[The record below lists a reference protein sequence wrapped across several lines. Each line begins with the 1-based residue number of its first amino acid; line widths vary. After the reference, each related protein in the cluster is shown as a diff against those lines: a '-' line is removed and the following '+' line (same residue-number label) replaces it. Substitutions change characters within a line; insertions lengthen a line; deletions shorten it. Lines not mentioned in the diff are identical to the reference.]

1 MDQWVRGANLTTGRY
16 GHGAV
21 ACQGSAFIIGG
32 TNGSDDLDS
41 LEKYDHFN
49 NIWERIRPFISP
61 RFRFILRWICVG
73 GKLDPHWKTEMAP
86 LIERVCSPAVCS
98 FGSKIYVFGGQ
109 EGVTMKGYPGM
120 FEECVLHLSF
130 YLYICELT

>member
-1 MDQWVRGANLTTGRY
+1 MKLKNKRIRKRSPNHEIRNHRTEVTTRIVRAALDQLKFRDPENEKIIQLKLDQWVRGANLTTGRY

-49 NIWERIRPFISP
+49 NIWERIHQTSIHVI
-61 RFRFILRWICVG
+61 ILDQSKSFCVG
-73 GKLDPHWKTEMAP
+73 QKSHGE
-86 LIERVCSPAVCS
+86 S
-98 FGSKIYVFGGQ
+98 
-109 EGVTMKGYPGM
+109 
-120 FEECVLHLSF
+120 
-130 YLYICELT
+130 

>member
-1 MDQWVRGANLTTGRY
+1 MKLDQWVRGANLTTGRY

-49 NIWERIRPFISP
+49 NIWERIRPTLIRL
-61 RFRFILRWICVG
+61 RFRLLKIRICVG
-73 GKLDPHWKTEMAP
+73 GKLNPHW
-86 LIERVCSPAVCS
+86 
-98 FGSKIYVFGGQ
+98 
-109 EGVTMKGYPGM
+109 
-120 FEECVLHLSF
+120 
-130 YLYICELT
+130 

>member
-49 NIWERIRPFISP
+49 NIWERIRPTLIRL
-61 RFRFILRWICVG
+61 RFRLLKIRIYVG
-73 GKLDPHWKTEMAP
+73 GKLNPHW
-86 LIERVCSPAVCS
+86 
-98 FGSKIYVFGGQ
+98 
-109 EGVTMKGYPGM
+109 
-120 FEECVLHLSF
+120 
-130 YLYICELT
+130 